1 MKDQRINTILTIL
14 VSALLIAAI
23 TFKIKYRNEIKD
35 PNVLP
40 KPELTEG
47 LRGELGIDKN
57 INEETIDKY
66 LFREDS
72 VYRDVRMLDDPGN
85 YEAIG
90 GDSKLS
96 GFVKGFEVISLPYI
110 IPVSGLPEEV
120 GDTYVG
126 DTLFSINDDGK
137 YVANY
142 KESLDILEYIF
153 PKDKNIFIMCG
164 GGGYAGM
171 MKGLLVNL
179 GWNENK
185 IYNVG
190 GYWYYEG
197 KNNVSVKRNVNGE
210 DIYDFWKVLY
220 HDIDFSKL
228 HKIEQ

>member
-1 MKDQRINTILTIL
+1 MKNQKINTILTII

-23 TFKIKYRNEIKD
+23 GYKIKINVKD
-35 PNVLP
+35 MNKLP

-57 INEETIDKY
+57 INEKTIDKY
-66 LFREDS
+66 LNREDS
-72 VYRDVRMLDDPGN
+72 VYRDVRMLDDPGD

-110 IPVSGLPEEV
+110 IPVKGLPEAV
-120 GDTYVG
+120 GDTYLG
-126 DTLFSINDDGK
+126 DTLFSINDGK
-137 YVANY
+137 YVPNY
-142 KESLDILEYIF
+142 KESLSILEYIF

-171 MKGLLVNL
+171 MKNLLVSL
-179 GWNENK
+179 GWDENK

-197 KNNVSVKRNVNGE
+197 KNNISVKRNDNGE
-210 DIYDFWKVLY
+210 VVYDFWKVLY